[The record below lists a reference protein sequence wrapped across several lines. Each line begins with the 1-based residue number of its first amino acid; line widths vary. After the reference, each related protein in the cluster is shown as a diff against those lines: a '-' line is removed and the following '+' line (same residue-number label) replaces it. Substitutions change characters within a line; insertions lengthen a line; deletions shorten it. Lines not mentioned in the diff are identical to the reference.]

1 MTTESLLV
9 ILALAGILAAVWL
22 ASRAHRAMERLTV
35 RLDEQSRHGEH
46 LSQQLRQQARDTD
59 EVVRRLDQDLRVQQ
73 TETRNTLLEQLAAA
87 REHQQDALHRLEQS
101 LAQSFADLR
110 QSLDLRHGAAMG
122 SQQEVLDRAISRV
135 HQQLG
140 ETLQR
145 TTNDL
150 GKRMDVLT
158 SETGQKL
165 LEISG
170 QVDRRLS
177 EGFEKTTATFTDIV
191 QRLAVIDQA
200 QKKITELSTSVVS
213 LQEVLADRSARCLRG
228 SATRRS
234 CKKPAAGVRLQDAA
248 HARERESCGL
258 PPLPART
265 DRPCSHRFVPIDSKF
280 PLENYRRKLDPD
292 LSAEER
298 KLAEAAFTRD
308 VRTHIQSIAGKYIA
322 PPEISDGAVMFIP
335 AEAVFAEIHAGH
347 PDLVEEAHRLRV
359 WMCSPTTLMAVL
371 TTARAVLKDEAT
383 RKQVDIIQ
391 EHLSMLS
398 GDFSRFRVR
407 MDQLRIHIRQASAD
421 VDKVHTSARKITSRF
436 GKIERLEL
444 DNSEPPALLEQPS
457 GEEAEA
463 QQS

>member
-1 MTTESLLV
+1 MTAESLLP

-22 ASRAHRAMERLTV
+22 AARAHRAMERLTV
-35 RLDEQSRHGEH
+35 RLDGQSRHGEH

-59 EVVRRLDQDLRVQQ
+59 EVVRRLDQDLRAQE
-73 TETRNTLLEQLAAA
+73 TETRNALLEQLAAS
-87 REHQQDALHRLEQS
+87 REQQQEALHGLKQS
-101 LAQSFADLR
+101 LDKSFADLR
-110 QSLDLRHGAAMG
+110 QSLELRHGAAME
-122 SQQEVLDRAISRV
+122 SQQEALDRAISRV

-158 SETGQKL
+158 SETGRKL

-170 QVDRRLS
+170 EVDRRLS

-213 LQEVLADRSARCLRG
+213 LQEVLADRSARGAFGEVQLEGLVKNLLPESAYKTQHTLANANRVDCL
-228 SATRRS
+228 
-234 CKKPAAGVRLQDAA
+234 LF
-248 HARERESCGL
+248 
-258 PPLPART
+258 LPAPT
-265 DRPCSHRFVPIDSKF
+265 GHVPIDSKF
-280 PLENYRRKLDPD
+280 PLENYRRKLAPD

-298 KLAEAAFTRD
+298 KLAESDFTRD
-308 VRTHIQSIAGKYIA
+308 VRTHIRSIAEKYIA
-322 PPEISDGAVMFIP
+322 PPETSDGAVMFIP

-391 EHLSMLS
+391 EHLGMLS
-398 GDFSRFRVR
+398 ADFSRFRGR
-407 MDQLRIHIRQASAD
+407 MDKLRTHIHQASKD
-421 VDKVHTSARKITSRF
+421 VDQVHTSAGKITSRF

-457 GEEAEA
+457 EEEAET

>member
-22 ASRAHRAMERLTV
+22 AARAHRAMERLTV
-35 RLDEQSRHGEH
+35 RLDEQNRHGEH

-87 REHQQDALHRLEQS
+87 REQQQDALHRLEQS

-110 QSLDLRHGAAMG
+110 QSLELRHGAAMG
-122 SQQEVLDRAISRV
+122 SQQEALDRVISRV

-158 SETGQKL
+158 SETGRKL

-213 LQEVLADRSARCLRG
+213 LQEVLADRSARGAFGEVQLEGLVKNLLPESAYKMQHTLANANRVDCL
-228 SATRRS
+228 
-234 CKKPAAGVRLQDAA
+234 LF
-248 HARERESCGL
+248 
-258 PPLPART
+258 LPAPT
-265 DRPCSHRFVPIDSKF
+265 GHVPIDSKF

-308 VRTHIQSIAGKYIA
+308 VRTPIQSIAGKYIA
-322 PPEISDGAVMFIP
+322 PPETSEGAVMFIP

-407 MDQLRIHIRQASAD
+407 MDQLRTHIRQASAD
-421 VDKVHTSARKITSRF
+421 CRQGAYLCAEDHQPLQQDRTARV
-436 GKIERLEL
+436 G
-444 DNSEPPALLEQPS
+444 
-457 GEEAEA
+457 
-463 QQS
+463 QQ